1 MTFSIIHVLERR
13 VPHTFTGSLGAQ
25 DDSAEWGLIF
35 FSAAEWFLKPFWETM
50 SEDNLENKTSDS
62 KDLIYKIFDQELKNK
77 SAVTWSCLL
86 TEHTFNMAS

>member
-1 MTFSIIHVLERR
+1 
-13 VPHTFTGSLGAQ
+13 
-25 DDSAEWGLIF
+25 
-35 FSAAEWFLKPFWETM
+35 M